1 MRRIARRTP
10 TPAAPTPRPRE
21 ERPSS
26 RVQVLFSLSLT
37 RTFLSHS
44 RPLFPRVTPS
54 HSFSISRCLFFA
66 RAELE
71 ATLQQAEAAV
81 AQARAKAEARV
92 AASERKMAKQQ
103 VEFEEAMRRAEK
115 ERARAERQARE
126 RHEHE
131 LKAAVAEAV
140 ETIENQWA
148 TEVARLAENWEA
160 ESWEAARHGQPPAT
174 FANESAEPPSAR
186 FDRRAAQDV
195 QLKRWMERENSKC
208 ENSKRPLGEH
218 ESSRA
223 AALSRAA
230 ESLAAV
236 ATAPWQAAAATA
248 YAGIA
253 AMDTTALIEMD
264 TETLIR
270 ASIDSLAATARERE
284 ALLAESER
292 TAASESS
299 SPDKSAGN
307 SSAAGR
313 TRSERG
319 SVAMTPMRSGS
330 ESRSADDISPPTPHS
345 GATAAARGG
354 ERYRSP
360 HKRPQSQRRAE
371 RAAVGEAL
379 AIEAEAHR
387 GADEGPFLAEPF
399 SSSKVPPEAGAHLL
413 QATHALQALVID
425 AIVEL
430 REIAAACRKSCGSP
444 ADAYVPFGEPPAAAP
459 LEPEQQRAMRSAALR
474 SEALAARLEEE
485 TNTQLSQLVVVLS
498 DATSA
503 AEGDDKAAEGDD
515 KAAESS
521 DKAAERGGDP
531 ADAENRDPADAENR
545 DPADAGNR
553 DEGAAA
559 AARAIIRGVKQ
570 QQDGYE
576 PFTPF
581 SAKEVA
587 PPMGES
593 PLEESPPEAQQQPL
607 KAPIAQ
613 LKETPTE
620 IAAVASSPTT
630 EKARPEAKS
639 PAKGQAHARRTPAP
653 RLQRLLELASQAQQ
667 QGSSPSKPPPS
678 KLLSH
683 FKPLVIDDS
692 DAL

>member
-1 MRRIARRTP
+1 
-10 TPAAPTPRPRE
+10 
-21 ERPSS
+21 
-26 RVQVLFSLSLT
+26 
-37 RTFLSHS
+37 
-44 RPLFPRVTPS
+44 
-54 HSFSISRCLFFA
+54 
-66 RAELE
+66 
-71 ATLQQAEAAV
+71 
-81 AQARAKAEARV
+81 
-92 AASERKMAKQQ
+92 MAKQQ

-174 FANESAEPPSAR
+174 FANESAEPQSAR

-195 QLKRWMERENSKC
+195 QLKRWVER

-248 YAGIA
+248 YAGIS

-284 ALLAESER
+284 ALLESER
-292 TAASESS
+292 AASESS
-299 SPDKSAGN
+299 SPEKSAGN

-330 ESRSADDISPPTPHS
+330 ESRSADGISPPTPHS

-371 RAAVGEAL
+371 RAAAAVGEAL

-387 GADEGPFLAEPF
+387 GADEGGFLAEPF

-503 AEGDDKAAEGDD
+503 AEGDDKAAE
-515 KAAESS
+515 SS
-521 DKAAERGGDP
+521 DKAAERGGDAAVCLSRDLADAENRDP
-531 ADAENRDPADAENR
+531 ADAENRDLADAENR

-581 SAKEVA
+581 SAQEVA

-630 EKARPEAKS
+630 EKARQGAKS

-678 KLLSH
+678 KPPPSKLPSH